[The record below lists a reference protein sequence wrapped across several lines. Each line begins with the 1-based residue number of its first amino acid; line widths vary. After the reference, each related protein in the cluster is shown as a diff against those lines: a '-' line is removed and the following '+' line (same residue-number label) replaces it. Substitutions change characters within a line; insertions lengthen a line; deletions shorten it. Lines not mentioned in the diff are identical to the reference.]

1 MSDALIKRYA
11 RLIRAVVAR
20 VKGQADEDVEQ
31 RVAIALWNRVKREQT
46 IDHPS
51 SYIYRC
57 AVRETVRAMQE
68 ERGVAP
74 LDDELPASAPS
85 PDAAAA
91 AGELAALTRRCLDE
105 LGDDRRRAAQAHLAG
120 FSVDEIMDMYGWP
133 YQKARNLVARGMADL
148 RARLRALGVA
158 HE

>member
-1 MSDALIKRYA
+1 VSDALIKRYA

-31 RVAIALWNRVKREQT
+31 RVAIALWNRVKGEQT

-57 AVRETVRAMQE
+57 AVRETVRAMQQQRE
-68 ERGVAP
+68 TAP
-74 LDDELPASAPS
+74 LVEDLAAGSPS

-91 AGELAALTRRCLDE
+91 AGELAELTRRCLDG
-105 LGDDRRRAAQAHLAG
+105 LSADRRRAAEAHLQG
-120 FSVDEIMDMYGWP
+120 FDVDEIMELYGWS
-133 YQKARNLVARGMADL
+133 YQKARNLVARGMSDL
-148 RARLRALGVA
+148 RERLRALGVE